1 MVDSKYGSLWGGWC
15 SFELIGAFVMGVWKN
30 IKKGWDSFSRF
41 IRFVVRDGSK
51 ISFWHDLLCGDMV
64 LKVAFLALFGIVL
77 VKEVSVADNLEFL
90 GDSNQ

>member
-1 MVDSKYGSLWGGWC
+1 
-15 SFELIGAFVMGVWKN
+15 
-30 IKKGWDSFSRF
+30 
-41 IRFVVRDGSK
+41 
-51 ISFWHDLLCGDMV
+51 LCGDMV